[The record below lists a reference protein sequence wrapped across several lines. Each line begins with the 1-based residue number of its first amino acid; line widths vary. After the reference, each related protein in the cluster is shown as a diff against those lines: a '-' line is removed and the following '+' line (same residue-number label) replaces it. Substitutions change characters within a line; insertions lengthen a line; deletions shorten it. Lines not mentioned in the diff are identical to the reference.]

1 MPVIFNGLTIP
12 EEFVSQ
18 YARAISKEWLP
29 VFQAE
34 ARTYGLTTALAL
46 AIASRETGVRN
57 IRGDFRGGQYHGF
70 GLMQIDRGTDL
81 AWCEGWTAENAT
93 PGIKR
98 GCQIWA
104 SKLAQARASQRKQA
118 SVKGRA
124 FVLPELAEDELR
136 RLATAAYNCG
146 LWSAYHYSKKQNP
159 DSSTTGKDYSRNVYD
174 RAIVFACLLQN
185 DSVEPDAVRREVA
198 AQGRF
203 ARSEHRLLAGEPASL
218 PSGLAEPTL
227 AENAEE
233 PEEIV
238 RADYDDDF
246 AIGRMPDSRSQAAGI
261 QQVLPTP
268 VVTVP
273 AVKPADPPQ
282 PSPFDKLKHWLAVI
296 PGSIMGYAASGAEA
310 IKNLP
315 PVLVGG
321 AILLAV
327 VGGILYFY
335 FRDREAERRARL
347 ALMNQQSAEKLTL
360 AQIQTAADPN
370 KFTVHVG

>member
-18 YARAISKEWLP
+18 YARAVSKEWLA

-57 IRGDFRGGQYHGF
+57 IRGDFRSGKYHGF

-81 AWCEGWTAENAT
+81 AWCEAWTAENAT

-146 LWSAYHYSKKQNP
+146 LWSAYHYSKRQNP
-159 DSSTTGKDYSRNVYD
+159 DSSTTGKDYSRSVYD
-174 RAIVFACLLQN
+174 RAIVFACLLQH
-185 DSVEPDAVRREVA
+185 DSIEPEAVKREVE

-203 ARSEHRLLAGEPASL
+203 ARPEHRLLAGESAAS
-218 PSGLAEPTL
+218 PSALAEPTL

-238 RADYDDDF
+238 RADYDDQYV
-246 AIGRMPDSRSQAAGI
+246 IGRAPDTQNQNAGI
-261 QQVLPTP
+261 QQSLPTP

-273 AVKPADPPQ
+273 AVRPADPPQ
-282 PSPFDKLKHWLAVI
+282 PSPFDQVKHWLALV
-296 PGSIMGYAASGAEA
+296 PGSIMGYVASGAETV
-310 IKNLP
+310 KNLP
-315 PVLVGG
+315 PVVVGG
-321 AILLAV
+321 VILLAV
-327 VGGILYFY
+327 VGAIVYFY

>member
-18 YARAISKEWLP
+18 YARAVSKSWLP

-46 AIASRETGVRN
+46 AIASRETGNRN

-70 GLMQIDRGTDL
+70 GLMQIDRGTDP
-81 AWCEGWTAENAT
+81 AWCEAWTAENAE
-93 PGIKR
+93 PGITR

-104 SKLAQARASQRKQA
+104 QKLAQARAAQRKQA
-118 SVKGRA
+118 SVKGRV

-146 LWSAYHYSKKQNP
+146 LWSAYHYSKKQSP

-174 RAIVFACLLQN
+174 RAMVFACLLAH
-185 DSVEPDAVRREVA
+185 DSVEPDAVKREVA

-203 ARSEHRLLAGEPASL
+203 ARPEHRLLAGEANVA
-218 PSGLAEPTL
+218 PSAVAEPGL

-238 RADYDDDF
+238 HADYDDH
-246 AIGRMPDSRSQAAGI
+246 AVIGRAPDNGQNQTAGV
-261 QQVLPTP
+261 QPTA

-273 AVKPADPPQ
+273 AVRPADPPQ
-282 PSPFDKLKHWLAVI
+282 PSPLESAKKWLALL
-296 PGSIMGYAASGAEA
+296 PGSIVGYAASGAEA
-310 IKNLP
+310 VKNLP
-315 PVLVGG
+315 PVAIGG
-321 AILLAV
+321 IILLV
-327 VGGILYFY
+327 VVAGIVYFY
-335 FRDREAERRARL
+335 FRDREAERTARL
-347 ALMNQQSAEKLTL
+347 VLMNQQSAEKLTL